1 LGQDKGHDVSFH
13 LYYLGAEQA
22 AWRSLLRDMGV
33 ENVGLSYY
41 AVRKRLPKKKAYSM
55 DWGFS
60 SVFLD
65 SGGFTANKDAGKLTQ
80 GEWREYGR
88 GYADFAQ
95 EHIHEIDIVSEFD
108 CLALGQGYIEA
119 MRRDVWDHIDP
130 DQFLPVWHPEQG
142 ATALEALAERYK
154 RVGIAQANIAMPG
167 LNITPHLNKLANSGV
182 KLHGLA
188 MSRPDAI
195 RHVRFSSASSTSWL
209 SPMRFGETIIWDGAR
224 LVRYPMKMKDQAR
237 MRHRNDF
244 ERAGFDV
251 AKINDDDPREVVR
264 VSVWSWLQYEA
275 SMNGERVTRRG
286 AQEVGQALEGPGAAV
301 AQLSE
306 GARKEP
312 VALRMR
318 DAAEMRTLPVFGFT
332 HEEAIDSGSNQMVRT
347 SLPVVSST
355 PQRVC
360 NTCFVRAECPAFKE
374 DTSCSYDLP
383 IEVRTASQRKAL
395 MNGMVEMQAQRL
407 AFMRFRE
414 ELSGGY
420 ADPNTSQEFDR
431 LLKTFQVQA
440 ELEDDREFFRMS
452 VEAKGK
458 SGVLSR
464 LFGEKAADL
473 ANPIAT
479 QLGPQDTDRVLGR
492 VIQGKAE

>member
-1 LGQDKGHDVSFH
+1 MDRFT
-13 LYYLGAEQA
+13 LYFLGAEQP
-22 AWRSLLRDMGV
+22 AWRSLLRDLGV

-65 SGGFTANKDAGKLTQ
+65 SGGFAANKEPEKHTQ
-80 GEWREYGR
+80 REWREYGQE
-88 GYADFAQ
+88 YAEFAQ
-95 EHIHEIDIVSEFD
+95 RHIHEIDMVSEFD
-108 CLALGQGYIEA
+108 CLALGPAWIES

-130 DQFLPVWHPEQG
+130 DQFLPVWHPEHG
-142 ATALEALAERYK
+142 TGALEALGERYK
-154 RVGIAQANIAMPG
+154 RIGIAQANIAMPG

-188 MSRPDAI
+188 MSRPDAV

-209 SPMRFGETIIWDGAR
+209 SPMRFGETIIWDGAK
-224 LVRYPMKMKDQAR
+224 LIRYPMKMKDQAR
-237 MRHRNDF
+237 LRHRNDF

-251 AKINDDDPREVVR
+251 EKINADDPREVVR
-264 VSVWSWLQYEA
+264 VSVWSWLQYEH
-275 SMNGERVTRRG
+275 SMNGERVTRQGRND
-286 AQEVGQALEGPGAAV
+286 AAV
-301 AQLSE
+301 AGE
-306 GARKEP
+306 GTGAVVAQVGEEARKTP
-312 VALRMR
+312 VPLRVR
-318 DAAEMRTLPVFGFT
+318 SKDEMRTLPVFGFAT
-332 HEEAIDSGSNQMVRT
+332 EEAMDTESNKMITTRLPMINSAPIRT
-347 SLPVVSST
+347 
-355 PQRVC
+355 C
-360 NTCFVRAECPAFKE
+360 NNCFVRAECPAFEE
-374 DTSCSYDLP
+374 DASCSFEIP

-395 MNGMVEMQAQRL
+395 MNGLVELQAQRV
-407 AFMRFRE
+407 AFMRYRE

-420 ADPNTSQEFDR
+420 ADPNLSQEFDR

-452 VEAKGK
+452 VEAKGR

-473 ANPIAT
+473 ANPLAQ
-479 QLGPQDTDRVLGR
+479 QLDKQDTDRLVGR